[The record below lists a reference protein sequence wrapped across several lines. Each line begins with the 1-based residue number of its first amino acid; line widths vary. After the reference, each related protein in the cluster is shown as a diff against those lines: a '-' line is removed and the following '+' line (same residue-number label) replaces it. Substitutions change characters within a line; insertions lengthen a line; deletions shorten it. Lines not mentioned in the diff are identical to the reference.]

1 MEKPF
6 DTANIPGPEMGKI
19 SNPNVMGKL
28 ISRAKRPLLIV
39 GAEILEDGL
48 IDKAIEMSKKG
59 IPIAATGH
67 SCAGFVDK
75 GYNEFTYFGLH
86 ELTNCLRDPDWKGLD
101 EEGNYDVVIFLGITY
116 YLASQML
123 STVKNFC
130 TSPRIRGI
138 SIDRYY
144 HPNAGM
150 SFDNYGP
157 QKMDEYKS
165 MLDEVIENIR
175 R

>member
-6 DTANIPGPEMGKI
+6 DTANIPGPKMGRVVT
-19 SNPNVMGKL
+19 PEVLGKL

-48 IDKAIEMSKKG
+48 IDKAIEIGKCG

-67 SCAGFVDK
+67 SSVGFVDE
-75 GYNEFTYFGLH
+75 GYSEFTYSGLH
-86 ELTNCLRDPDWKGLD
+86 GLTNCLRDPDWKGLD
-101 EEGNYDVVIFLGITY
+101 GEGNYDVVIFFGITY

-123 STVKNFC
+123 STIKNFC
-130 TSPRIRGI
+130 TDPRMRGI

-150 SFDNYGP
+150 SFANYS
-157 QKMDEYKS
+157 QKKMDEYMD
-165 MLDEVIENIR
+165 MLDKVIENIKR
-175 R
+175 